1 MGQRLLVL
9 LIYGF
14 LYRSFTDLGTL
25 GDESK
30 DIVDLESVE
39 KHWVEAV
46 FVGLRYGF
54 QLVPDFEL

>member
-14 LYRSFTDLGTL
+14 LYRSFTDLGIL

-30 DIVDLESVE
+30 DIVDLEAVE
-39 KHWVEAV
+39 KH
-46 FVGLRYGF
+46 
-54 QLVPDFEL
+54 

>member
-14 LYRSFTDLGTL
+14 LYRSFTDLGIL
-25 GDESK
+25 DDESK
-30 DIVDLESVE
+30 DIVDLEAVE

-54 QLVPDFEL
+54 QLDPEFEL